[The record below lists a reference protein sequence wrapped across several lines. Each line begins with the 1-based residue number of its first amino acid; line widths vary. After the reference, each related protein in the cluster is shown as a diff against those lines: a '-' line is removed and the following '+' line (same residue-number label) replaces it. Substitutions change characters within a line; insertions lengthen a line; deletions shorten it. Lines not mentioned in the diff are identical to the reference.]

1 MLILHLLALR
11 ESVEKD
17 ASNLGKEVVELKE
30 QIEALREKDRQNLE
44 EIKTWVIWNRLS
56 LFTDNRLSFRLLKD
70 KVNLQTASIDQRER
84 ALEKERVFRYAVHT
98 KDLGPFL
105 ADIHRW

>member
-17 ASNLGKEVVELKE
+17 ASDLGKEVIELKE

-44 EIKTWVIWNRLS
+44 EIKTWVIWNRWSFL
-56 LFTDNRLSFRLLKD
+56 TDNRLSSSLLKD

-84 ALEKERVFRYAVHT
+84 AFEKEKEFRYAVYT
-98 KDLGPFL
+98 KNLGAFSANTL
-105 ADIHRW
+105 HC

>member
-44 EIKTWVIWNRLS
+44 EIKTWVIWDRLS
-56 LFTDNRLSFRLLKD
+56 LLTDNRLSFRLLKD

-84 ALEKERVFRYAVHT
+84 ALEKERVFRYSVHT
-98 KDLGPFL
+98 KDSGAFL